1 MLLNLYQDLRVHKK
15 LSLQEQNK
23 LKNHQFKKISFLIK
37 FITQENNKKQI
48 FFIKKVNYQNQKI
61 QDKCYH
67 KKIQKLRLLK
77 QF

>member
-1 MLLNLYQDLRVHKK
+1 MQLNLYQNLRVHKK
-15 LSLQEQNK
+15 LSLRERNK
-23 LKNHQFKKISFLIK
+23 LKNHQFKKISYLIK
-37 FITQENNKKQI
+37 LITQENNKKQI

-67 KKIQKLRLLK
+67 QEIQKQRLLK